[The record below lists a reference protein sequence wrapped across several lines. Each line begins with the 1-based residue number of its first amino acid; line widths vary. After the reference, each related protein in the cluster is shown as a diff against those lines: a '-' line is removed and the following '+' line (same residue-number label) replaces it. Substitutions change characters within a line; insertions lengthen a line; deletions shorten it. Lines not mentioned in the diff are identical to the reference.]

1 MRGLPTIEEVDPKG
15 TWRACLKEHAESL
28 ALTLL
33 DNQDRLAEFVREC
46 IALNDDLIHTNPNVV
61 PDDPEYQNRVLLA
74 VTSFLVL
81 NKIRNEG
88 ASLDDAFTDIVL
100 SIPEL
105 TEEKQNYR
113 IQQALTLYP
122 RISASFRQE
131 ATSAPEARP

>member
-113 IQQALTLYP
+113 IEQALTL
-122 RISASFRQE
+122 
-131 ATSAPEARP
+131 